1 MQISGMPNKF
11 EIFQEFYYMQNGVEI
26 SYREALRLFYEMD
39 NDTLANFEKY
49 CQDEVGYEIIA
60 PNGFNLDSNI
70 TVKTYNDGGV
80 DKVVRVNGKVVK
92 VKTIT
97 NSDGTLTTVE
107 GCVSQSTKN
116 AINTKYTLDAYAKK
130 NGLVLDEQWAVYSA
144 EEIIQMA
151 DGGVNIPQEV
161 IDIANTVLQTQ
172 AATQIASESEDTEDA
187 EKDSFI
193 NLIPKAQKKIK
204 KCNETNEKIDDKVED
219 LLPQQNKR
227 NKKLAAKM
235 KEQKRSLREFE
246 NFVREWNKIQTKIN
260 NGEPLSKTEARRY
273 AQLTGMFEEKK
284 SGSENNNFSIDK
296 REIARAMNELNILS
310 ILGEQLAEETIEI
323 GDTLADYTSK
333 ANYKATRKEV
343 MGQTGLLH
351 AIALM
356 ATGKSLAKEAVVTG
370 NDAKEYTEETQKSV
384 NNIAQVLDI
393 ENQIAG
399 KDAILGTEQ
408 PKAEAADSAE
418 AVENAEEQP
427 AQETQSAQGEDKN
440 PEITEQE
447 DFVINDKNVKEL
459 IKEASDINV
468 DLLKQTVSAIKSIKV
483 AKNDKKFAK
492 IAGFKVTKLVN
503 EFQKKEEQRQ
513 ARIQEMEQENKEA
526 NQELENLTGKSAD
539 ELNKQQPTEK
549 ADKETKNEQTDNK
562 TDNVKV
568 AELRQKI
575 ASNNEEIT
583 NIKSESEDAKDKFKN
598 STAKESEIISEA
610 IPAQAEA
617 LKKDT
622 QYKEEVIPAAKER
635 LNFTDASGETLSKI
649 GMYRVE
655 LGMMQIMALQ
665 LEKGLR
671 NIVLGT
677 ISTGI
682 GLVAQ
687 AEGDSPLPS
696 IAEKATGKSVK
707 EEDNA
712 INSLT
717 SLEAQIIS
725 VTGEDATV
733 IPADEEENAEDA
745 QGTENGEEVAP
756 PQTTEDTNSS
766 VVEEEVVTEAQ
777 ETAEDTG
784 VETAAVP
791 AEENSTDAV
800 EETEDAQNTEVT
812 EGTGKKE
819 EKEKTPEALADDAEK
834 QEKQITKQT
843 DKQEDVVKSGA
854 KTAKDAGKES
864 KKIEKDEKKD
874 AKQLEKE
881 AKRLEKQIKQEE
893 EEVIALTEQSQ
904 KAVEKQQEILIE
916 YETLTAESE
925 QLMAEE
931 EAKQMSAPKQ
941 QAPQQNSEK
950 QGGILASNSLK
961 ITDTGAVDNSSK
973 LAQNDMRINELG
985 VEFKSQD
992 RIVIRNRAKIT
1003 TIQESIQNKSV
1014 KFQKKLKLKD
1024 KKIKETEKK
1033 EKEKQKKLNK
1043 IFGAIGIAENIFS
1056 ITSTTGLVMI
1066 QVGTPMIASGTA
1078 LITAGTIQ
1086 ISVGTALL
1094 SNPFTAAAGA
1104 ALVSAGTAQVTTG
1117 TGLETSGTTLESI
1130 GSVLKVVGLAGSA
1143 ACGVTKAVINIANGN
1158 LTAGLMAL
1166 GATAV
1171 SVATSFAGGG
1181 AAAGSA
1187 LNYVS
1192 EGLSIVSSSAELV
1205 NNVRAV
1211 QGKEASGV
1219 MSKISTIAG
1228 VGSAVTGAAN
1238 SVSNMGGQNTLGK
1251 IATITS
1257 ATGTALSSTSQIMSE
1272 FGLGDEKTANLLGT
1286 IGGGM
1291 QTLGSIGQLANKNNK
1306 TENNDGNDK
1315 KDETNVDDKV
1325 NETIDNEKT
1334 LTPEQKAEAKAA
1346 ANKMKNDP
1354 QFKTQVEGARDAI
1367 IDQKLNEM
1375 GLNDKQKAQVKQK
1388 LQQAGNYNKSEEK
1401 QQPQKTEK
1409 PEEKTN
1415 KTEQPEANTP
1425 VQSEAVAA
1433 NNEPKTPTETLN
1445 KTENN
1450 DLKVEGISESET
1462 AAAAEAL
1469 RSENPSEIANDD
1481 EIPTFTEEDLKA
1493 EQDVQQQPNET
1504 PKKVQTEEEFKDRNI
1519 KENGA
1524 SEEFADLDDDQL
1536 EDFRQEAI
1544 GEGDE
1549 NAAKE
1554 FEKEQEKRAEFKK
1567 NKKINKINNI
1577 LDIAGQT
1584 ANSAMQVAG
1593 MFMSQNQEGET
1604 KKKAAAPGKLTAR
1617 TKEIMRKNELYRRRR
1632 VQALA
1637 KSQRYYA

>member
-60 PNGFNLDSNI
+60 PKGFNLDSNI

-260 NGEPLSKTEARRY
+260 NGEPLSKSEARRY

-712 INSLT
+712 LNSLT

-733 IPADEEENAEDA
+733 IPADEEENAEGA
-745 QGTENGEEVAP
+745 QGTENEEEVDP
-756 PQTTEDTNSS
+756 PPTTEDTNSS

-819 EKEKTPEALADDAEK
+819 EKEEDPDAVK
-834 QEKQITKQT
+834 ASG
-843 DKQEDVVKSGA
+843 DKQEGA
-854 KTAKDAGKES
+854 ADKQQDIVDDAADSATDDGKDSE
-864 KKIEKDEKKD
+864 KIRKNTEKDEK
-874 AKQLEKE
+874 QLAKE
-881 AKRLEKQIKQEE
+881 AKRLEKQIQKEQ
-893 EEVIALTEQSQ
+893 EEVIKLNEESLR
-904 KAVEKQQEILIE
+904 AVEKQEVLLVE
-916 YETLTAESE
+916 YETLSAESE
-925 QLMAEE
+925 QVAAEE
-931 EAKQMSAPKQ
+931 EAKQMNQPNQ
-941 QAPQQNSEK
+941 QPAQQEGG
-950 QGGILASNSLK
+950 QGGVLASNSFT
-961 ITDTGAVDNSSK
+961 ITSSGGSDNQGK
-973 LAQNDMRINELG
+973 LDQNSQRINELG
-985 VEFKSQD
+985 IEFKSQD
-992 RIVIRNRAKIT
+992 RIVVRNRKKIT
-1003 TIQESIQNKSV
+1003 KIEKSIKTKTK
-1014 KFQKKLKLKD
+1014 KFEKTTKLRTKKL
-1024 KKIKETEKK
+1024 KETEKQ
-1033 EKEKQKKLNK
+1033 EKDKQKRLAKQL
-1043 IFGAIGIAENIFS
+1043 AIVGIAENVFS
-1056 ITSTTGLVMI
+1056 ITSSVGTILSTAGKI
-1066 QVGTPMIASGTA
+1066 CISTGTPM
-1078 LITAGTIQ
+1078 
-1086 ISVGTALL
+1086 L

-1104 ALVSAGTAQVTTG
+1104 ALVSTG
-1117 TGLETSGTTLESI
+1117 ATLEVKGELLTTI
-1130 GSVLKVVGLAGSA
+1130 GTYGTV
-1143 ACGVTKAVINIANGN
+1143 ACGVTKGIINIANGN
-1158 LTAGLMAL
+1158 LAAGLMAI
-1166 GATAV
+1166 GSAAISAVTAATG
-1171 SVATSFAGGG
+1171 TGG
-1181 AAAGSA
+1181 ASSSA
-1187 LNYVS
+1187 LNFVTA
-1192 EGLSIVSSSAELV
+1192 GLQIVSSSAEMV

-1211 QGKEASGV
+1211 QGKEASGIA
-1219 MSKISTIAG
+1219 SKIGTIAG
-1228 VGSAVTGAAN
+1228 VGSAVTGAAS

-1257 ATGTALSSTSQIMSE
+1257 ATGTALSSTSQIMTE
-1272 FGLGDEKTANLLGT
+1272 FGGDEKTASILGT

-1291 QTLGSIGQLANKNNK
+1291 QTLGSIGQLANS
-1306 TENNDGNDK
+1306 
-1315 KDETNVDDKV
+1315 
-1325 NETIDNEKT
+1325 
-1334 LTPEQKAEAKAA
+1334 A
-1346 ANKMKNDP
+1346 ANKNKEDTDNNSEDNKDKTKNTNKNNNETTVKDGKLIGP
-1354 QFKTQVEGARDAI
+1354 DGKEVKLPEGCKIKGNEVIDANGN
-1367 IDQKLNEM
+1367 K
-1375 GLNDKQKAQVKQK
+1375 VKVGTDGK
-1388 LQQAGNYNKSEEK
+1388 I
-1401 QQPQKTEK
+1401 
-1409 PEEKTN
+1409 KTN
-1415 KTEQPEANTP
+1415 TQNT
-1425 VQSEAVAA
+1425 
-1433 NNEPKTPTETLN
+1433 NNNQTAENGN
-1445 KTENN
+1445 KATVKDGRIIGPDGKEVK
-1450 DLKVEGISESET
+1450 LPAGYKVSGDKIIGPNGKEVKLDSNGKV
-1462 AAAAEAL
+1462 
-1469 RSENPSEIANDD
+1469 
-1481 EIPTFTEEDLKA
+1481 LKA
-1493 EQDVQQQPNET
+1493 DHQQQLKEA
-1504 PKKVQTEEEFKDRNI
+1504 KD
-1519 KENGA
+1519 
-1524 SEEFADLDDDQL
+1524 
-1536 EDFRQEAI
+1536 
-1544 GEGDE
+1544 
-1549 NAAKE
+1549 AKE
-1554 FEKEQEKRAEFKK
+1554 RQKGLAKKTDDK
-1567 NKKINKINNI
+1567 NKKQEILNGSSEYYSDKNNDQLQGELTKIQKEDAKKFTTSIGASKLQGELDSRQQYKDQMAFLNADKQAKMDKI
-1577 LDIAGQT
+1577 GQIIDIAGQT
-1584 ANSAMQVAG
+1584 ANSTMQVAG